1 MKNSENIDKNNKMN
15 LSNLILGNEDKLN
28 YNSDYMSGDEDLELN
43 IKEINEKNNALNSSN
58 IKRKKNI
65 NKTAEKEKYKKPHSK
80 LINRKNNVNT
90 NSDNKTSGALASN
103 STVLRSN
110 KNMNKINNN
119 RKNTGNKNKIM
130 NQIFNMNNNKISI
143 NKARRLEQDKKFKFS
158 IDTIS
163 NDDIVKLK
171 EFSKIIFN
179 DDFKTS
185 IFENNL
191 NKEIDFFTK
200 MTNYLDEKENLS
212 IFFDNLDIILKII
225 SLKINNNYNPSL
237 LKHFFAFLE
246 SMYYVIKE
254 IGYQLNEIEANIIL
268 CLLIDKI
275 SINNYQI
282 KENSI
287 NLIRQYS
294 DIIDM
299 NKIFL
304 CVLNFA
310 LNKNNNVKSKILD
323 LTLEFHL
330 NKKIN
335 MTSKSYIK
343 TLSKY
348 LSLNDNLIKPK
359 CLKIFREL
367 QDHMK
372 EEILNS
378 KDIGDKEK
386 NFLKNNLIQDEENIN
401 INDDNGE
408 DYDNQEE
415 KDENIKSDKEI
426 ENNYGNKSENID
438 DNEDE
443 IYDNENDSE
452 NVKYDYNNEDK
463 NNLQINNYIKNE
475 DIDSNLNKFYL
486 SEDRYQNFKI
496 HKNNFDN
503 DSENINN
510 EEKEENF
517 EPENMVNKIDKNI
530 NKSNNNYYVKT
541 DNKFEDKKHKMNRK
555 SQPIYCKNTEIIS
568 KIQKI
573 KTIKKNNSINDNSNI
588 KKKQSGDKLSLPKR
602 IIVKQKK
609 NINNPNKKLK
619 VFSNKLNKSQ
629 DLKQK
634 FKLSQSNKN
643 INLKSNNINNNIN
656 NNIAN
661 NYYNNSNGN
670 DNNSNG
676 NTINTNENNG
686 SNSNYTDLSISL
698 YNELNMNS
706 SKNNNNNSS
715 IFSEQD
721 LLKIMNNLFSE
732 DESEKMGTIIIIHE
746 ILCTKYQQNK
756 YILIP
761 NIDNIIRIIIQITHE
776 LFESIDNLNNNNIQ
790 LKFAKYL
797 ATILCKITSN
807 KELIIHISYK
817 ILYDLCF
824 ELLNYLL
831 INGLDKIGSNQEGNI
846 IFKSLN
852 SAMLR
857 VLENCDTTSVILAL
871 LEIVKQNQNNSDSG
885 LLCNLVMKC
894 LFKVTRNINEIVNK
908 IQLDRILLQMHL
920 LTYNFEKLT
929 NGKETNSQSSIMII
943 RFIKNFIIDM
953 VKIKKEE
960 IMDDYNKY
968 IAESQYKDKYIYN
981 WIMNTLQSLD
991 YTENESNI
999 DNNELYRSGNIK
1011 PSNNNMNKNK
1021 LNNSDKKKENGGFI
1035 FEQNKLTGSN
1045 SSSNNNNL
1053 NKRSVIIVKKH
1064 ANNNINNRYNM
1075 NNFNS
1080 QGEIKNVTATKS
1092 SILGSNNIYNN
1103 RINQQNNPNP
1113 KNVQVYNKGKIKNK
1127 NKFKFNK

>member
-1 MKNSENIDKNNKMN
+1 MIAQSLIPNLSDKNQSIRNECQKCFEIWIDNIGIDSLVIYIPQFLKNDNVESRIEIMKFIKRYNEHFSKNLAENTYKELVDGLLLCLQDKSNNVRSEAEDIILLSLDYIDIENYYKKIKDFKPVIEKDLKQILDNISQQKFNYEIEKEKEIEDNEELDINNDNIYNSQNINSYNSNDNNIRNESNKSNNKIKKKNKAQSPYSTFNIKEKIINSFKMKNSENIDKNNKMN

-415 KDENIKSDKEI
+415 KDEKIKSDKEI
-426 ENNYGNKSENID
+426 EDNYGNKSENID

-486 SEDRYQNFKI
+486 SEDRYQNFKN

-568 KIQKI
+568 KNKKI

-656 NNIAN
+656 NNITN

-676 NTINTNENNG
+676 NTINTNDNNG

-715 IFSEQD
+715 IFS
-721 LLKIMNNLFSE
+721 
-732 DESEKMGTIIIIHE
+732 
-746 ILCTKYQQNK
+746 
-756 YILIP
+756 
-761 NIDNIIRIIIQITHE
+761 
-776 LFESIDNLNNNNIQ
+776 
-790 LKFAKYL
+790 
-797 ATILCKITSN
+797 
-807 KELIIHISYK
+807 
-817 ILYDLCF
+817 
-824 ELLNYLL
+824 
-831 INGLDKIGSNQEGNI
+831 
-846 IFKSLN
+846 
-852 SAMLR
+852 
-857 VLENCDTTSVILAL
+857 
-871 LEIVKQNQNNSDSG
+871 
-885 LLCNLVMKC
+885 
-894 LFKVTRNINEIVNK
+894 
-908 IQLDRILLQMHL
+908 
-920 LTYNFEKLT
+920 
-929 NGKETNSQSSIMII
+929 
-943 RFIKNFIIDM
+943 
-953 VKIKKEE
+953 
-960 IMDDYNKY
+960 
-968 IAESQYKDKYIYN
+968 
-981 WIMNTLQSLD
+981 
-991 YTENESNI
+991 
-999 DNNELYRSGNIK
+999 
-1011 PSNNNMNKNK
+1011 
-1021 LNNSDKKKENGGFI
+1021 
-1035 FEQNKLTGSN
+1035 
-1045 SSSNNNNL
+1045 
-1053 NKRSVIIVKKH
+1053 
-1064 ANNNINNRYNM
+1064 
-1075 NNFNS
+1075 
-1080 QGEIKNVTATKS
+1080 
-1092 SILGSNNIYNN
+1092 
-1103 RINQQNNPNP
+1103 
-1113 KNVQVYNKGKIKNK
+1113 
-1127 NKFKFNK
+1127 